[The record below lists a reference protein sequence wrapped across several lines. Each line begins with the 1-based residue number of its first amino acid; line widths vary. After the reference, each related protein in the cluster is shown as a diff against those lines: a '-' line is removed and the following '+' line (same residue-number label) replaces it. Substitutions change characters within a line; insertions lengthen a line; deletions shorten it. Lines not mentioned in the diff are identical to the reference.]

1 DPCASDAREG
11 GFCDPGPACCS
22 SGVREARHSNRITI
36 LLGCKQKKRSFC
48 LEGRMMMFGP
58 NTPTPSTTPWARVG
72 AVVLV
77 AGLALT
83 VLVLAFT
90 WSTKTAAPRNFPL
103 AVAGPEQVTSTIAE
117 QLEA

>member
-1 DPCASDAREG
+1 
-11 GFCDPGPACCS
+11 
-22 SGVREARHSNRITI
+22 
-36 LLGCKQKKRSFC
+36 
-48 LEGRMMMFGP
+48 MMMFGP

-117 QLEA
+117 QLFLAFKVRVDRTSRKPSLLDDVGH